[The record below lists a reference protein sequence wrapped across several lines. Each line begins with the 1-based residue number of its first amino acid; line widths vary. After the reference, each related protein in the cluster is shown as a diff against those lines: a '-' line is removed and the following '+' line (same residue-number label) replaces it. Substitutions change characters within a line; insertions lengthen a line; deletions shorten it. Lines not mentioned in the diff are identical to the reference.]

1 MEACDC
7 LRKKYGRACL
17 ENNDTSKGINEALW
31 ERRVEVPWKGGQQR
45 YYGYGSRQQEVE
57 LDECFKT
64 MAASGRLTSRNLNA
78 HFTARHKH
86 PTNRTNVGEV
96 AAEARAATV
105 VRDRRRMWP
114 ATEGGA
120 TEVSSQTS
128 ASVITRSMRAGEYTR
143 NGRAAPNDY
152 EFIYVPWRRGYSMHS
167 AKLHLN
173 DLMRMR
179 EENQTEED
187 RYDSDDS
194 DNSYHERY
202 DGGGRWATAPD
213 PDEPT
218 LCYTDTHV
226 DDILPAVKWMGHDC
240 GQQLLTGSFHPL
252 PEGEWSTDA
261 ISAPPNSATVGGG
274 AGGEGSLTKKSSG
287 ADSEGEGKGDDGPTR
302 ERAWPVRCRVRIE
315 CFDADDELANK
326 TLRKALYAAM
336 PSLGPIKLDSG
347 GRAYGAQPADAF
359 LRNSGVRLATRWNVA
374 NSGTLPKGFVPGL
387 VLRTAATEAE
397 AAAMMAAASGVSGA
411 TLAVESYSM
420 ESHMCFPW
428 LGVDTLIDGHR
439 EGNGGSGVGDD
450 GGGDHAMPTASLAKS
465 QASQRRQVCARCS
478 AALLVP
484 NRCKRCFQVSYC
496 NRECQRKHWKR
507 HRDQCRK
514 DGQSAVKTPVAAGGS
529 GEADRGDG
537 GTGGCVGE

>member
-7 LRKKYGRACL
+7 LRKKYGKSCL
-17 ENNDTSKGINEALW
+17 ENNDTSKNIHDALYA
-31 ERRVEVPWKGGQQR
+31 RRVEVPWKLTPNYWSQ
-45 YYGYGSRQQEVE
+45 YSRQRGE
-57 LDECFKT
+57 LDKCFKA

-86 PTNRTNVGEV
+86 PTNRTRVREV

-105 VRDRRRMWP
+105 VHDYNQKRSKGGVGGEG
-114 ATEGGA
+114 ATEA
-120 TEVSSQTS
+120 TEVSSRTS
-128 ASVITRSMRAGEYTR
+128 ASVIRRSMRAGEHTR
-143 NGRAAPNDY
+143 NGRAPHDY

-179 EENQTEED
+179 DENLEYDEG
-187 RYDSDDS
+187 YDSDDS
-194 DNSYHERY
+194 YNERN
-202 DGGGRWATAPD
+202 DGDGKWTTAPD

-218 LCYTDTHV
+218 LCYTDTLV

-261 ISAPPNSATVGGG
+261 ISAPPKSATAGG
-274 AGGEGSLTKKSSG
+274 AGGKGTLAEKSSG
-287 ADSEGEGKGDDGPTR
+287 AADSEGEGKGDDGRTR

-315 CFDADDELANK
+315 CFDADDELTNK
-326 TLRKALYAAM
+326 TLRKALIAAM
-336 PSLGPIKLDSG
+336 PSLGSIVLGPTNNYFNWQRQGI
-347 GRAYGAQPADAF
+347 QPDDMF
-359 LRNSGVRLATRWNVA
+359 LRNTDERRNDA
-374 NSGTLPKGFVPGL
+374 NAGALQKGFVPGL

-420 ESHMCFPW
+420 ESHVCFPW
-428 LGVDTLIDGHR
+428 LGVDAVIDGHR
-439 EGNGGSGVGDD
+439 EGNGGSGIGDD

-465 QASQRRQVCARCS
+465 QASQRQVCARCS

-514 DGQSAVKTPVAAGGS
+514 DSQSAVKTPVAAGGS
-529 GEADRGDG
+529 D
-537 GTGGCVGE
+537 